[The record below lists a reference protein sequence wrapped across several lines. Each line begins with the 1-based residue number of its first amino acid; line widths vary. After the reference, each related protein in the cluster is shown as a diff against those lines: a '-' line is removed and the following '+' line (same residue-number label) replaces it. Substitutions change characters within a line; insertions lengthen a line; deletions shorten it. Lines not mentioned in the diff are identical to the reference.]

1 MRVGELLEAVYDR
14 LEQAG
19 LAYGHGMEGPLDEA
33 AHLIAQVL
41 FDAPTLNEAQ
51 LNEVVNE
58 ASVDQLEQI
67 VNQRIRARIPAAYLT
82 GEAWFAGVRFE
93 VDPRVIVPRSPIAEL
108 LAEQL
113 APWVQPERVGSVLDL
128 CCGSGCIALVA
139 AMVFPQAAV
148 VATDL
153 SADALAVAR
162 HNLNRFEASG
172 ELREGQVRLIQ
183 SDLFTA
189 LNGQRFDVIIS
200 NPPYVP
206 RERELPEEYL
216 HEPEMALYA
225 GADGLDLA
233 LPILLQAA
241 DHLTESGVLLLEVGE
256 AADALMELLPE
267 FPAIWLEFES
277 GGEGVLL
284 ISREEL
290 LPWKAPLEETL
301 ALRVARNR

>member
-1 MRVGELLEAVYDR
+1 MRVGELLEAVYGR

-19 LAYGHGMEGPLDEA
+19 LAYGHGMEGALDEA

-51 LNEVVNE
+51 LHEVVNE

-139 AMVFPQAAV
+139 AMVFPRAAV

-189 LNGQRFDVIIS
+189 LKGQRFDVIIS

-206 RERELPEEYL
+206 RERELPDEYR

-241 DHLTESGVLLLEVGE
+241 DHLTESGLLLLEVGE

-290 LPWKAPLEETL
+290 LPWKALLEETL
-301 ALRVARNR
+301 ALRATRNR

>member
-1 MRVGELLEAVYDR
+1 M
-14 LEQAG
+14 
-19 LAYGHGMEGPLDEA
+19 
-33 AHLIAQVL
+33 
-41 FDAPTLNEAQ
+41 
-51 LNEVVNE
+51 
-58 ASVDQLEQI
+58 
-67 VNQRIRARIPAAYLT
+67 
-82 GEAWFAGVRFE
+82 RFE

-108 LAEQL
+108 LLEQL